1 MRHENV
7 ISTTLT
13 DVPHSLFSDFGIEH
27 IDDLRAV
34 FVLAR
39 LLIDRK
45 PFTRYSLAAD
55 LGTTVP
61 KIDRAF
67 RVAKAK
73 GWLVQHPKEFFQDST
88 GRTIYS
94 RMLWEIREPA

>member
-39 LLIDRK
+39 LIIDRK

-73 GWLVQHPKEFFQDST
+73 GWLVQHPKESVKDSN
-88 GRTIYS
+88 GNPVYV